1 MTLYSTTKRY
11 NKNYTKARDYT
22 TIIKVYTN
30 AFSLPPIVPYY
41 QGTVDYALSGLD
53 YEPLAAAGTTINT
66 ITTVATVN
74 TVNTV
79 NTVTTYGRTA
89 QDKYTERLVYM
100 EGTTV
105 SFARPKWGK
114 PVSKLVSS
122 KPVSKPVSST
132 RKPTMSGSS
141 CNSSSSTR
149 SSDSHTSLASTVA
162 GETFDQ
168 HSPYSPYSPYSHGQ
182 VSVIP
187 IS

>member
-1 MTLYSTTKRY
+1 M
-11 NKNYTKARDYT
+11 
-22 TIIKVYTN
+22 
-30 AFSLPPIVPYY
+30 
-41 QGTVDYALSGLD
+41 DYALSGLD
-53 YEPLAAAGTTINT
+53 YEPLTVAGTTINT

-132 RKPTMSGSS
+132 RKPTPSGGS
-141 CNSSSSTR
+141 CNSSNSTR

>member
-1 MTLYSTTKRY
+1 M
-11 NKNYTKARDYT
+11 
-22 TIIKVYTN
+22 
-30 AFSLPPIVPYY
+30 
-41 QGTVDYALSGLD
+41 DYALSGLD
-53 YEPLAAAGTTINT
+53 YEPLTVAGTTINT
-66 ITTVATVN
+66 ITTVN
-74 TVNTV
+74 TVNAVNAV

-122 KPVSKPVSST
+122 KLVSKPVSS
-132 RKPTMSGSS
+132 KPTPSTMSAGS
-141 CNSSSSTR
+141 CNRSNSTR
-149 SSDSHTSLASTVA
+149 SSDNHTSLASTVA